1 MIGLG
6 TNFIINN
13 HVILILKRQNKT
25 TKQRSNVTTFRRSLT
40 KNKRIQSDPRC
51 RTPARCCRRG
61 MHAFIYIYK
70 IYIFGNKERR
80 KSSAT
85 SRSGRDPDD
94 GGNKKRCHRCQG
106 HCIGFPLG
114 SQIDDHR
121 VLILQPRQWNYL
133 PSWLLPTSVLL
144 NIDLRP
150 CSLHVGQGVGS
161 GS

>member
-1 MIGLG
+1 MLQ
-6 TNFIINN
+6 
-13 HVILILKRQNKT
+13 L
-25 TKQRSNVTTFRRSLT
+25 SD
-40 KNKRIQSDPRC
+40 DPRRKIKGSNPTRDAEPLHVVVGEVC
-51 RTPARCCRRG
+51 T
-61 MHAFIYIYK
+61 HLYIYK

-85 SRSGRDPDD
+85 GRSGQDPDD
-94 GGNKKRCHRCQG
+94 GGDKNRCHRCQG
-106 HCIGFPLG
+106 HCIGCPLG

-121 VLILQPRQWNYL
+121 VLILQPWQWNYL